1 MTQNFQ
7 FHGFSD
13 NVFEDLKVKVDS
25 LKDIDKN
32 CSLCLDEI
40 AIKSHLF
47 YIIGNDEVIGFEDLG
62 KGKMFKPDL
71 NSLVLRIKG
80 ICINW
85 NLPLAY
91 YFTHYSCK
99 DIKIVNVRYKY

>member
-13 NVFEDLKVKVDS
+13 NVFQDLKVKVDS

-40 AIKSHLF
+40 KLSH
-47 YIIGNDEVIGFEDLG
+47 I
-62 KGKMFKPDL
+62 
-71 NSLVLRIKG
+71 
-80 ICINW
+80 
-85 NLPLAY
+85 
-91 YFTHYSCK
+91 YF
-99 DIKIVNVRYKY
+99 I

>member
-7 FHGFSD
+7 FFGLND

-47 YIIGNDEVIGFEDLG
+47 YIIG
-62 KGKMFKPDL
+62 
-71 NSLVLRIKG
+71 IK
-80 ICINW
+80 
-85 NLPLAY
+85 
-91 YFTHYSCK
+91 
-99 DIKIVNVRYKY
+99 